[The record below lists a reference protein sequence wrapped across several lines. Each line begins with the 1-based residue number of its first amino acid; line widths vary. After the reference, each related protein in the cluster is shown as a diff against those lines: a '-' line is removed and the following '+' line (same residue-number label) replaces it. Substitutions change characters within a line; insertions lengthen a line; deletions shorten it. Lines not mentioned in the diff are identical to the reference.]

1 MNRPLT
7 PAELD
12 MLLPT
17 AIPILTKREK
27 LLRFASIIRNAGRD
41 FMIFHDLERMTS
53 AQLAR
58 CEHRDSA
65 FAAAAADNILHDAG
79 LSSGTAAEA
88 QRFFEL
94 SKDDLHSFSC
104 DCGGSI
110 TNEFMADRIEA
121 IANRAA

>member
-1 MNRPLT
+1 MNRPLS

-12 MLLPT
+12 QLT
-17 AIPILTKREK
+17 TVAIPVMTRREK
-27 LLRFASIIRNAGRD
+27 LLRFASIIRNARRN
-41 FMIFHDLERMTS
+41 FMIFHNLEYMTP
-53 AQLAR
+53 AQLAY
-58 CEHRDSA
+58 CSHKDSA

-79 LSSGTAAEA
+79 LTCGTAAEA